1 LFFKKIIKIINSILD
16 RDDAIT
22 EANFHKEI
30 MKNYSPISNEH
41 GADLYTETNRV
52 FDMYKVWEIV
62 ENIRVNRK

>member
-1 LFFKKIIKIINSILD
+1 MKTPKIILFQFLD

-22 EANFHKEI
+22 EANFHKDI
-30 MKNYSPISNEH
+30 MRNYSPILNEH

-62 ENIRVNRK
+62 ENIRINRK